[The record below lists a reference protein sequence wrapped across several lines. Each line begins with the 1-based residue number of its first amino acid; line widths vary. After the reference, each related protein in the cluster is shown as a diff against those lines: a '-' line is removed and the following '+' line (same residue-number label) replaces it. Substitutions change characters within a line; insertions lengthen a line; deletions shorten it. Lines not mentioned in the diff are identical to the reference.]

1 MSTTFVIIKRKLGA
15 DGNGSEFVSPPKQE
29 DGLDEQFRNE
39 AEYELIPIAE
49 RTNSGALVWEHPA
62 FQFLRPDLKVYPWG
76 NTPQGIYTVGDIL
89 RELDGDCIVSDVDSS
104 EDNRYYI
111 LQDIFNDVT
120 EEEDVVVVDINKYGV
135 VAIEAREYLQ
145 KKYPAFTSVYVQ
157 LPEVKSQPIVY
168 RKVTTLG
175 KLFQI

>member
-1 MSTTFVIIKRKLGA
+1 MSTTFVIIKRKL
-15 DGNGSEFVSPPKQE
+15 DGEFVSPPKQE

-39 AEYELIPIAE
+39 SEYELIPIAE

-62 FQFLRPDLKVYPWG
+62 FQFLRPDLKVYPQG
-76 NTPQGIYTVGDIL
+76 NTPQGIYTVEDIL
-89 RELDGDCIVSDVDSS
+89 REMGSNDIPSDVDSS

-111 LQDIFNDVT
+111 LQDIFDGTT
-120 EEEDVVVVDINKYGV
+120 EKEEVVVVDKTKNNL
-135 VAIEAREYLQ
+135 VAIEAQQYYL
-145 KKYPAFTSVYVQ
+145 KAYPASTTIYVQ